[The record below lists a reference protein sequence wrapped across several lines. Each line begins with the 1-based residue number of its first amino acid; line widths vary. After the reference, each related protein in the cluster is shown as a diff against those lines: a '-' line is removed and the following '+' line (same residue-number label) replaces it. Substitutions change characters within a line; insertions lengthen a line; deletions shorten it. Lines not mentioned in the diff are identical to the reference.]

1 MHQQVIDLE
10 ALACHK
16 GSNFGHLGQKSQPT
30 TEQFEND
37 LYAQWARLD
46 PAKPLWL
53 EHESMSIGTVYL
65 PDTFRSAMLG
75 GVLFFIDVPRADRIS
90 RLVNEY
96 ACFSKNELLE
106 ILEHLSVYMG
116 SYQAHQAISALHNDD
131 FEKVADLTLAYYD
144 KLYENSLSRRPVRK
158 MVKINLPSVS
168 ATEHA
173 EIILKHA
180 VDEQAI
186 S

>member
-1 MHQQVIDLE
+1 
-10 ALACHK
+10 
-16 GSNFGHLGQKSQPT
+16 
-30 TEQFEND
+30 
-37 LYAQWARLD
+37 
-46 PAKPLWL
+46 
-53 EHESMSIGTVYL
+53 
-65 PDTFRSAMLG
+65 
-75 GVLFFIDVPRADRIS
+75 
-90 RLVNEY
+90 
-96 ACFSKNELLE
+96 
-106 ILEHLSVYMG
+106 MG

-158 MVKINLPSVS
+158 IVKVNLPSVS

-180 VDEQAI
+180 LSEQLI